1 MNDHLGISIDIED
14 EFENDEDLQLIEAM
28 KALGRDYIRKN
39 SADFAPTNEQCMAV
53 VLHPKM
59 KQLRRMNS
67 NQRDCA
73 YALVDHYVAENGT
86 TNMGELQ
93 QTSRKSEISSLAD
106 FEDAHEE
113 EAVTIYTPEFTKYL
127 NERLPTENAA
137 FDLRRWWFSN
147 RERYPTLFNLFLRIS
162 SIPASSAPAERTF
175 SIAGAIVTDR
185 RSSLLPKS
193 VGNIILCRN
202 MYN

>member
-1 MNDHLGISIDIED
+1 MNEHLAISNDIED
-14 EFENDEDLQLIEAM
+14 EFENDEDFKLIEGM
-28 KALGRDYIRKN
+28 KAFGRDYVRKN
-39 SADFAPTNEQCMAV
+39 LSDFMPTNEQCMAV

-59 KQLRRMNS
+59 KQLRRMNPDE
-67 NQRDCA
+67 RDCA
-73 YALVDHYVAENGT
+73 YALVDLYVSENSMPDS
-86 TNMGELQ
+86 NELQ
-93 QTSRKSEISSLAD
+93 QTTRKSVISSLAD
-106 FEDAHEE
+106 FEDADEE
-113 EAVTIYTPEFTKYL
+113 ETATTYTTEFTKFL
-127 NERLPTENAA
+127 NEKLPIENCT

-147 RERYPTLFNLFLRIS
+147 RERYPTLFKLFLKIS

-193 VGNIILCRN
+193 VGDIIICRN